1 LRRFE
6 QHAFVILLTM
16 TLSCGIIGFY
26 MLMAGGAT
34 ASKWIASTG
43 LFATVTGVVQFEV
56 SGLFQKIMEIY
67 GDEEKYPYGPPS
79 YITREIV
86 ANPDRPFVTCLQHVC
101 FFNVKTGFWL
111 IVIGTLIQVVAVWV

>member
-1 LRRFE
+1 MRRFE
-6 QHAFVILLTM
+6 QHAFVILLTI

-26 MLMAGGAT
+26 MLMAGGA

-67 GDEEKYPYGPPS
+67 GDDEKYPYGPPS

-86 ANPDRPFVTCLQHVC
+86 ANPDRPFVTWLQHVC

>member
-1 LRRFE
+1 
-6 QHAFVILLTM
+6 
-16 TLSCGIIGFY
+16 
-26 MLMAGGAT
+26 MLMAGEAT